1 MYYFFMDR
9 NFNLDKYDFDVNF
22 SPRLTKAERDLLNIF
37 LDNVDKKNEYTE
49 LNYDFNLFKLSY
61 FELIENIKSIKKKSL
76 SIEMRL
82 DGQLFRILFINFFDV
97 IFFEEEKVIY
107 KLGHEFSIAGNSDNF
122 FNRINLLSFLK
133 FENTHFYSFL
143 KIILK
148 NYKFTKEINFELSL
162 EELKN
167 HLSIPMDK
175 YTRFYDLENKI
186 LKPLLSDL
194 NKINLPVYVEKIK
207 KKSGKG
213 SRVIGVKLK
222 IINLLY
228 VSIDKDT
235 NKLLREFSEHIE
247 DFSTA
252 YDNIF
257 LIRKTHT
264 IEECRKYI
272 QENFDILSNKNFFYN
287 SGNKNP

>member
-1 MYYFFMDR
+1 MDR
-9 NFNLDKYDFDVNF
+9 QLLILLFDNDE
-22 SPRLTKAERDLLNIF
+22 L
-37 LDNVDKKNEYTE
+37 VDQYLEFASQE
-49 LNYDFNLFKLSY
+49 L
-61 FELIENIKSIKKKSL
+61 
-76 SIEMRL
+76 
-82 DGQLFRILFINFFDV
+82 GRI
-97 IFFEEEKVIY
+97 
-107 KLGHEFSIAGNSDNF
+107 
-122 FNRINLLSFLK
+122 
-133 FENTHFYSFL
+133 
-143 KIILK
+143 
-148 NYKFTKEINFELSL
+148 
-162 EELKN
+162 
-167 HLSIPMDK
+167 
-175 YTRFYDLENKI
+175 
-186 LKPLLSDL
+186 
-194 NKINLPVYVEKIK
+194 KINSIVEKIK

-264 IEECRKYI
+264 IKECRKYI